1 MILTE
6 STMAMLE
13 WPEFLRFFSTFIDSQ
28 PGKETAADLR
38 PLADLDQQRQLT
50 REALDCVRQDRA
62 PSFRLLE
69 FIPEILHRASI
80 ENDILEGVEIYRVYR
95 LAALNNENRNRIS
108 GWKQEFPNLQKLG
121 SRLPDLKEL
130 EQVIP
135 AVIDPSGEVSED
147 ASPELTRIRKQ
158 TSHLKAK
165 VERSLERYLKDS
177 RYSSALQEQYVTY
190 RHGRAVL
197 LVRSEH
203 KSAIRGVIHG
213 ESGSGASVFLEP
225 LQALEANNELA
236 QLADRRLQ
244 ETTRILRQLTALI
257 GRDSAML
264 QLSARQ
270 LVDLDVIF
278 ARGRFGKAFECSL
291 PEITDRF
298 EIDLREARHPL
309 LEATLRKQNRTVVP
323 FALQLEP
330 DTKALV
336 VTGPNT
342 GGKTVFLKTAGL
354 LCLMAHCALP
364 LPAGEGS
371 RVPRLAAIHAD
382 VGDQQSIAESLS
394 TFSSHITNIVRILSD
409 LQDHSLVLLD
419 ELGTGTDPE
428 EGAPLAVAILQE
440 LLQRKI
446 KAIITSH
453 HSQMKVF
460 AWNHPECKTAAME
473 FDTEHLRPTYRIL
486 PDQIGASH
494 GLEIAGRLGIPPAI
508 LERARALSGDQQK
521 QVQEFQLRLQERIRS
536 LEKTRALLE
545 QEKKEWEERARE
557 QEQKLETMREKLQQQ
572 LKTLRE
578 QNTDLLRTLN
588 AKFET
593 LLETIQDAQIRREI
607 KQQYKKEVVPEMER
621 IENLTEPAES
631 SPRAEFKPGDRV
643 WVNLYKDFGEIVA
656 IRKNQAE
663 LILRNKR
670 FTVPLSTLEKRE
682 SVAESL
688 PKGIRLEVPQKEVER
703 ELNLIGQT
711 VEEALATADKYLD
724 DAVLGQLPEVRLIHG
739 HGTGKLRRAI
749 EEMLAAHPHVQS
761 YRSESHQHGGSGV
774 TIVELRSLR

>member
-1 MILTE
+1 MILSE
-6 STMAMLE
+6 STLAMLE
-13 WPEFLRFFSTFIDSQ
+13 WPEFLRFFSAFVDSD
-28 PGKETAADLR
+28 PGKELIADLH
-38 PLADLDQQRQLT
+38 PSKDLDTQMRLT
-50 REALDCVRQDRA
+50 REALDCARQDHA
-62 PSFRLLE
+62 PSFRTLE
-69 FIPEILHRASI
+69 LIQEVLHRAAI
-80 ENDILEGVEIYRVYR
+80 ENEILEGVEIYRTFR
-95 LAALNNENRNRIS
+95 LAALNNEIRNRIS
-108 GWKQEFPNLQKLG
+108 GWKQEYPNLHELA

-130 EQVIP
+130 EREIP
-135 AVIDPSGEVSED
+135 TWIDPSGEVKED

-158 TSHLKAK
+158 TSHLKAR

-177 RYSSALQEQYVTY
+177 RYSSALQEQYVAY

-244 ETTRILRQLTALI
+244 ETTRILKQLTGLI
-257 GRDSAML
+257 GRDSALL
-264 QLSARQ
+264 QLSTRQ
-270 LVDLDVIF
+270 LAWLDVIF
-278 ARGRFGKAFECSL
+278 ARGRFGKAFHCTI
-291 PEITDRF
+291 PEITERF

-309 LEATLRKQNRTVVP
+309 LEETLRKQNKAVVP
-323 FALQLEP
+323 FALQLQP

-364 LPAGEGS
+364 IPSAEGS
-371 RVPRLAAIHAD
+371 RLPRLAAIHAD

-440 LLQRKI
+440 LLQRKM

-460 AWNHPECKTAAME
+460 AWNHPECTAAAME
-473 FDTEHLRPTYRIL
+473 FDTENLRPTYRIL

-494 GLEIAGRLGIPPAI
+494 GLEMAGRLGMPQAI
-508 LERARALSGDQQK
+508 LDRARSLSGDQQR
-521 QVQEFQLRLQERIRS
+521 QMQEFQLRLQERIHS
-536 LEKTRALLE
+536 LEQTRALLE
-545 QEKKEWEERARE
+545 QEKREWEQKARE
-557 QEQKLETMREKLQQQ
+557 QEQKLETMREKLQQK

-578 QNTDLLRTLN
+578 QNTDLLRILN
-588 AKFET
+588 AKFER
-593 LLETIQDAQIRREI
+593 LLETIKDTQIRREI

-621 IENLTEPAES
+621 IETLTAPTES
-631 SPRAEFKPGDRV
+631 SPQPDFKSGDRV

-656 IRKNQAE
+656 IRKDQAE

-670 FTVPLSTLEKRE
+670 FTVPVSTLEKRE
-682 SVAESL
+682 SLAETL
-688 PKGIRLEVPQKEVER
+688 PKGIRLEVPVKDVER

-711 VEEALATADKYLD
+711 VEEALAAADKYLD

-761 YRSESHQHGGSGV
+761 YRSESQQRGGSGV
-774 TIVELRSLR
+774 TIVELKSLR